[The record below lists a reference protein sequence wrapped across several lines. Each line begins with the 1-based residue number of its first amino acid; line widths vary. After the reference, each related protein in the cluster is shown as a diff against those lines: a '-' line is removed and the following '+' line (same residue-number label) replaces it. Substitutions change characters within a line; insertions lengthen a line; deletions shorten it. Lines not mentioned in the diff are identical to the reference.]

1 MKRISF
7 FIIML
12 SIVSTIMAQKKV
24 DSYYNSYFK
33 TEYDISITE
42 DKNGSLQIYIG
53 VAAKHKSDNAQINI
67 DESNLN
73 DFILFLKNVRDKYAE
88 WSKIAK
94 DNNVEKM
101 AKSFDIVSP
110 RLTICWYGTKWYF
123 SFDQKLE
130 PDFMIL
136 DNGKHLAVAY
146 NKVTASSNEYIDQT
160 TYLAFESVDDI
171 NSLIGKLDINKF
183 RSLMKKENDK
193 RDLFK

>member
-1 MKRISF
+1 
-7 FIIML
+7 ML